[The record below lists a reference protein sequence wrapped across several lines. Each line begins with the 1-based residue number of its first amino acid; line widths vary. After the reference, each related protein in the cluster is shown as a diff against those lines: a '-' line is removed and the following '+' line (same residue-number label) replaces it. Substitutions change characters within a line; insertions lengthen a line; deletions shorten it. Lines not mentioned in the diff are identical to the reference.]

1 MNAPELP
8 EETSKVEDL
17 SAWID
22 GELPRDSMEKL
33 EHDVAHDP
41 KLRAEATRLKAA
53 WDLLDHLPK
62 PVASHDLTNRTMA
75 MLQICDTTTQR
86 FEPSSQF
93 ASVKPRGILQLALWW
108 ALLAFLVVGGY
119 GIARTLDTQRFSHP
133 AQSRFLWLD
142 MASVAPEFRGD
153 LEFLRWL
160 AQPSRF
166 GSDMP

>member
-22 GELPRDSMEKL
+22 GELTRDSMEKL

-93 ASVKPRGILQLALWW
+93 ASVKPRGILQLGLWW

-119 GIARTLDTQRFSHP
+119 GIARYAMFS
-133 AQSRFLWLD
+133 
-142 MASVAPEFRGD
+142 
-153 LEFLRWL
+153 
-160 AQPSRF
+160 PSRSIKIPLARHGF
-166 GSDMP
+166 RCARIPWRSGIPSLACATWPVWE

>member
-1 MNAPELP
+1 
-8 EETSKVEDL
+8 
-17 SAWID
+17 
-22 GELPRDSMEKL
+22 
-33 EHDVAHDP
+33 
-41 KLRAEATRLKAA
+41 
-53 WDLLDHLPK
+53 
-62 PVASHDLTNRTMA
+62 MA
-75 MLQICDTTTQR
+75 LLQICDTTTQR

-93 ASVKPRGILQLALWW
+93 ASVKPRGILQLGLWW

-119 GIARTLDTQRFSHP
+119 GIARTLDTQCFPHP

-160 AQPSRF
+160 AQPGRF